1 LNQISDN
8 EVKYELAESKKVLEN
23 LLTKEVNSICY
34 PEGKFNNSVIDKSTT
49 IGYCKQYSSVP
60 GFYYNEFFLNVKK
73 RSLVQ
78 FAEEKEFKAIL
89 KGGDH
94 ILAFWYKLKH
104 FIK

>member
-1 LNQISDN
+1 M
-8 EVKYELAESKKVLEN
+8 
-23 LLTKEVNSICY
+23 
-34 PEGKFNNSVIDKSTT
+34 
-49 IGYCKQYSSVP
+49 P

-78 FAEEKEFKAIL
+78 FADEKEFKAIL

-94 ILAFWYKLKH
+94 FLAFWYKLKH